1 MLKNGK
7 KLCRGG
13 RKTSRFMV
21 KKILVAVKKIRC
33 GGQKI
38 SGCGRKISL
47 GMVDELFAPIES
59 FFVAVDKLVAAW
71 WKNWF
76 RWSKN

>member
-1 MLKNGK
+1 MVK
-7 KLCRGG
+7 KFSRGG

-47 GMVDELFAPIES
+47 GMVDELFAAIES
-59 FFVAVDKLVAAW
+59 FFFVAVDKLVAAW